1 MNLSIKDLSTSTEL
15 DRAAMSGLHGGT
27 GANSA
32 TQMIG
37 QVQQV
42 NVPVANGSIFG
53 PGSATNIHV
62 DVDADQ
68 HASNRSYQYNGDSFG
83 IFLAPFLRA

>member
-1 MNLSIKDLSTSTEL
+1 MPPPTS
-15 DRAAMSGLHGGT
+15 
-27 GANSA
+27 SA

-42 NVPVANGSIFG
+42 NVPVANGSMFG
-53 PGSATNIHV
+53 PGSATNISV

-68 HASNRSYQYNGDSFG
+68 HASNSSYQYNGDSFG
-83 IFLAPFLRA
+83 LFLTPFLRRAA